1 MSREVYDMY
10 WMQPET
16 YRMITGM
23 MRLVKCIAGHENIP
37 NRLRYNA
44 QIEDDLTGLYYL
56 RARYYNTGIG
66 RFTQEDV
73 IYNDGLNLY
82 AYCGSNP
89 IGYGDWDGY
98 KKQPVPFKMG
108 KYDYSDINSIDYN
121 KLLKSYIGDPPKEMY
136 DPHAHHILYKLGR
149 GAEQQKKV
157 QEAQRILVEIY
168 DIDPIKGK
176 EMMCWASNRVLGQH
190 GKEALDA
197 VYNDIIEAKN
207 NYESYD
213 ELMVRIDK
221 RKEEAQERCL
231 CKKKVGV
238 E

>member
-1 MSREVYDMY
+1 MK
-10 WMQPET
+10 
-16 YRMITGM
+16 G
-23 MRLVKCIAGHENIP
+23 
-37 NRLRYNA
+37 
-44 QIEDDLTGLYYL
+44 
-56 RARYYNTGIG
+56 
-66 RFTQEDV
+66 
-73 IYNDGLNLY
+73 
-82 AYCGSNP
+82 
-89 IGYGDWDGY
+89 
-98 KKQPVPFKMG
+98 
-108 KYDYSDINSIDYN
+108 
-121 KLLKSYIGDPPKEMY
+121 
-136 DPHAHHILYKLGR
+136 

-221 RKEEAQERCL
+221 RKEEAQERCS
-231 CKKKVGV
+231 CKKKVGK
-238 E
+238 